1 MDLKLLLPK
10 LFLAVCFLIV
20 FIGIGAVIGAILYP
34 KSNMPLTN
42 LPATSFEEK
51 SGLEPISGN
60 DFIATDNYANKRLEY
75 YYYMP
80 REVIKNRKTRQ
91 ALIVVPPLS
100 GRGESF
106 VTVEFKK
113 FADEEGFVIV
123 APSFVWDEKNWETR
137 QSYQYPAVWSGDAL
151 IGIMDKFEKDNNIR
165 ISKLNLFGFSA
176 GAQFALR
183 FCLWK
188 PEMCAASISHGAGGT
203 IVPDRRIETKF
214 FVTVGNQDIERIQ
227 KAKEFY
233 SIAQSYGIDVKYKE
247 YNTGHFLT
255 GEQIKD
261 SIDFLK
267 RIKNL

>member
-1 MDLKLLLPK
+1 M
-10 LFLAVCFLIV
+10 FFIA
-20 FIGIGAVIGAILYP
+20 FIGIAAIIGATLRL
-34 KSNMPLTN
+34 KSSNPSKS
-42 LPATSFEEK
+42 LPAAPFEEK

-75 YYYMP
+75 YYYIP
-80 REVIKNRKTRQ
+80 REAIKNRKISRQ
-91 ALIVVPPLS
+91 ALIMAPPLS

-106 VTVEFKK
+106 ITVEFKK
-113 FADEEGFVIV
+113 FADEEWFVII

-151 IGIMDKFEKDNNIR
+151 IGIIDKFERDNNIK

-188 PEMCAASISHGAGGT
+188 PEMCATSISHDAGGT
-203 IVPDRRIETKF
+203 IIPDKKIETKF

-233 SIAQSYGIDVKYKE
+233 NLAQSYGIDVKYKE
-247 YNTGHFLT
+247 YNTGHSLI

-261 SIDFLK
+261 SIDFL
-267 RIKNL
+267 NNNNF